1 MIGFRFTL
9 KQLLLAVVVA
19 AFGLLL
25 LRHAVRS
32 NGVAA
37 GVLTFMIGAVVV
49 LLANLLIYGLLRA
62 VGQLYGL
69 EPDEAEDPA
78 IRSSPPPMPA
88 KTEAMDGSTPQT

>member
-1 MIGFRFTL
+1 MLGFRFTL
-9 KQLLLAVVVA
+9 KQLLLAVVVV

-25 LRHAVRS
+25 VRNALRS

-37 GVLTFMIGAVVV
+37 GVLTFLIGAFVV

-69 EPDEAEDPA
+69 GPEEAEDSP
-78 IRSSPPPMPA
+78 IRSSPTPA
-88 KTEAMDGSTPQT
+88 PSGTEVMDGPRPQT